1 MNKITVKA
9 TQGEL
14 VQVLNFISKELGR
27 HGIAPK
33 ARLQVMIA
41 VEEIYINIVSYA
53 YTVSGGEV
61 EVECSFTKESDSI
74 TITFIDSGTPYNP
87 LEKKNPDTTLASEDR
102 EIGGLGIYLVKKSM
116 DKVLYEFK
124 NDKNRLTIIKNIV
137 NDF

>member
-14 VQVLNFISKELGR
+14 VQVLNFIGKELGR

-53 YTVSGGEV
+53 YTVSVG

-102 EIGGLGIYLVKKSM
+102 EIGGLGIYIVKKSM